1 MAVLTDLAGAS
12 DGLGSE
18 RGYVATLAQSRLP
31 LYLYGKARAGDGDLC
46 RLGHH
51 DERLRASPTGMRDGA
66 GVVQR
71 DYSDYPDFFGYKKL
85 AIGLRF
91 EV

>member
-1 MAVLTDLAGAS
+1 
-12 DGLGSE
+12 
-18 RGYVATLAQSRLP
+18 
-31 LYLYGKARAGDGDLC
+31 
-46 RLGHH
+46 
-51 DERLRASPTGMRDGA
+51 MRDGA